1 MATHDE
7 LKKEI
12 EAYLY
17 ENERFE
23 KYGYRASATKAR
35 NALSAIM
42 KLAKTRRAEILEE
55 SKAEKE

>member
-7 LKKEI
+7 LKKEM
-12 EAYLY
+12 ETYLQ
-17 ENERFE
+17 ENEKFN
-23 KYGYRASATKAR
+23 KYGYKSSATKAR

-42 KLAKTRRAEILEE
+42 KLSKTRRAEILEE